1 MNKIRSSVL
10 KLNLSKCLFGVREL
24 KFLGEL
30 VSEQGIKPDPQK
42 VSAIKEMPPPTSKQD
57 LKRFMGMIAYLS
69 KFIVNLSETTAP
81 LRKLLE
87 KDTLWSSEKPQQ
99 DAFDTLKDL
108 VTKAPVLKYFDP
120 KLPTRISSDASKS
133 GLEATLE
140 QCHEGTWHPVVY
152 ASRSLTSAEQNY
164 CQLEKETL
172 SILFACDRFHEY
184 LYGRKFQVI
193 NDHQPLRSIFRKPL
207 NKSPPRPRDFDY
219 DCKSM
224 ISSFS
229 THLVNNSTSQML

>member
-1 MNKIRSSVL
+1 
-10 KLNLSKCLFGVREL
+10 
-24 KFLGEL
+24 
-30 VSEQGIKPDPQK
+30 
-42 VSAIKEMPPPTSKQD
+42 
-57 LKRFMGMIAYLS
+57 MIAYLG

-87 KDTLWSSEKPQQ
+87 KDTLWSFDKPQQ

-120 KLPTRISSDASKS
+120 QIAHKNFVRCVEVGSGSYTGTMSRRNLASSCLCLTVTHD
-133 GLEATLE
+133 
-140 QCHEGTWHPVVY
+140 
-152 ASRSLTSAEQNY
+152 SRENY

-172 SILFACDRFHEY
+172 SILFASDRFHEY

-207 NKSPPRPRDFDY
+207 NKSPPRIQRFDY
-219 DCKSM
+219 VCKSM
-224 ISSFS
+224 MSSFS
-229 THLVNNSTSQML
+229 TYLVNNSTSQML